1 MESRHCYS
9 SAIPTPT
16 DDKEYGETVIAAK
29 GEGIIDRAAEKKL
42 LWQLDLRI
50 ITTFVLMYMLSFFAS
65 VNIGNARI
73 LDADTGDSI
82 LQVLHMSD
90 HQFVAVLAIYVVS
103 YALFEVPS
111 NYLLKHF
118 SPPIW
123 LAFLMF
129 GWGATVMILAASQNY
144 STVLGLRF
152 LLGVFEGGLVP
163 GMIYVFT
170 FWYRLEE
177 RALRLSLIIAAGPLG
192 AAFGGCIAYGV
203 GALNGNRGLEA
214 WRWLFIIEGAPS
226 CLLAILVL
234 FFLPSYPEKASG
246 FSPDDR
252 ALAILRLEQES
263 SKSVG
268 HATVTWA
275 GAKSTFLDWRLYL
288 HHFADLVVLVPLTS
302 ISLFAPTIVDGLGY
316 EGRDAQLFTVPP
328 FAVAF
333 VATVSISWVADRY
346 RVWSMCAMVSMALAG
361 VTFLV
366 HEPRGTL
373 QGSLPPMSFKARYA
387 MLCLGTTFAF
397 MSTPSLV
404 AWFTGNLRDT
414 NATTL
419 AIPMYIAFGAMGQLI
434 ALFIYKPSEAPGY
447 PTGHYTNAAVLLM
460 GAACVE
466 LLRIIYKRRN
476 KELDAGQSPWIV

>member
-1 MESRHCYS
+1 MESRHG
-9 SAIPTPT
+9 SAIPTLT
-16 DDKEYGETVIAAK
+16 DDKQYDEAATNGEAS
-29 GEGIIDRAAEKKL
+29 IIDRAAEKKL

-73 LDADTGDSI
+73 LNANTGDSI

-90 HQFVAVLAIYVVS
+90 NQFVAVLAIYVVS

-129 GWGATVMILAASQNY
+129 GWGATVMVLAASRNY

-170 FWYRLEE
+170 FWYRLDE

-203 GALNGNRGLEA
+203 GPLNGSRGLEA

-226 CLLAILVL
+226 CLLAILVF
-234 FFLPSYPEKASG
+234 FFLPSYPEKSSW

-252 ALAILRLEQES
+252 VLAVLRLEQES
-263 SKSVG
+263 SKSMG
-268 HATVTWA
+268 YATMTWA
-275 GAKSTFLDWRLYL
+275 GAKTTLMDWRLYL

-328 FAVAF
+328 FAAAF
-333 VATVSISWVADRY
+333 VATVSISWAADRY
-346 RVWSMCAMVSMALAG
+346 RVWSMCAMVSMVLAG

-366 HEPRGTL
+366 HGTL
-373 QGSLPPMSFKARYA
+373 PPTSFKARYA

-434 ALFIYKPSEAPGY
+434 ALFIYKPSESPGY
-447 PTGHYTNAAVLLM
+447 PTGHYTNGAVLLT
-460 GAACVE
+460 GAVCVE
-466 LLRIIYKRRN
+466 LLRMIYKKRN
-476 KELDAGQSPWIV
+476 RELGAGQSPWVV